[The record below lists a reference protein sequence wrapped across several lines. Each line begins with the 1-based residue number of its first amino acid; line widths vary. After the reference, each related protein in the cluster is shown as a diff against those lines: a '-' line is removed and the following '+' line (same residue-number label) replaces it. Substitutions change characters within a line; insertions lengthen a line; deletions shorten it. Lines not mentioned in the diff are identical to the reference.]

1 MRLKEGALAISLL
14 APVPHGA
21 SPTTP
26 TSGSSLSATNPFG
39 IHQAQNVST
48 DGIEM
53 EEWDPEDDGVSFTI
67 WDFAGQEVCIIL
79 FICYI
84 IHY

>member
-14 APVPHGA
+14 APAQHGTI
-21 SPTTP
+21 PPTP
-26 TSGSSLSATNPFG
+26 TALSGVVGNPFG
-39 IHQAQNVST
+39 TTAPNVST

-67 WDFAGQEVCIIL
+67 YDFAGQEVHKL
-79 FICYI
+79 RAYI
-84 IHY
+84 